1 MTINN
6 MNSVA
11 PNFLKKGD
19 IIEILA
25 PAKFVTQED
34 LSFAKSF
41 LEGLGYQVY
50 IDKSNFMRDGVFAGT
65 KRDRT
70 DRLQTSLDNKDVKAI
85 LFARGG
91 YGTLQIIDDLSFT
104 KFVRNPKWLIG
115 FSDITTIMCHIQQNF
130 KIQSIHAPMAYNF
143 NFTDKRYLKMLVRM
157 LEGKRENIK
166 IKSSNYNT
174 TGTVQGEVIGGNLS
188 ILYSLVGSQS
198 LTNLKNQIL
207 FIEEID
213 EYLYHFERMLISLD
227 RCGFLSNISGIIVGQ
242 MTSMHDN
249 KIGFG
254 KELNQ
259 IIFDITEKYNY
270 PKCFDFPL
278 GHIKGNT
285 PIVIGSTVRLSVA
298 KDYSTLSYSIDE

>member
-1 MTINN
+1 MTINSR
-6 MNSVA
+6 NSVA

-25 PAKFVTQED
+25 PAKFILEKD
-34 LSFAKSF
+34 ISFAKSF
-41 LEGLGYQVY
+41 LEELGYQVY
-50 IDKSNFMRDGVFAGT
+50 IDKSNFISDGVFAGT
-65 KRDRT
+65 KSDRT
-70 DRLQTSLDNKDVKAI
+70 ERLQSSLDNKNIKAI

-91 YGTLQIIDDLSFT
+91 YGALQIIDDLNFT

-115 FSDITTIMCHIQQNF
+115 FSDITTIICHIQQNF

-143 NFTDKRYLKMLVRM
+143 NFTDKRYLKMLARM
-157 LEGKRENIK
+157 LEGKRESVK
-166 IKSSNYNT
+166 IKSSNYDT
-174 TGTVQGEVIGGNLS
+174 TGIVEGEVIGGNLS
-188 ILYSLVGSQS
+188 ILYSLVGSRS
-198 LTNLKNQIL
+198 LTNLQNQIL
-207 FIEEID
+207 FIEEVD

-249 KIGFG
+249 EIGFG

-278 GHIKGNT
+278 GHIEENT
-285 PIVIGSTVRLSVA
+285 PIVVGSKVRLSVA
-298 KDYSTLSYSIDE
+298 KDYTTLSYL

>member
-1 MTINN
+1 MTINSR
-6 MNSVA
+6 NSVA
-11 PNFLKKGD
+11 PNFLNKGD

-25 PAKFVTQED
+25 PAKFILEKD
-34 LSFAKSF
+34 ISFAKSF
-41 LEGLGYQVY
+41 LEELGYQVY
-50 IDKSNFMRDGVFAGT
+50 IDKSNFISDGVFAGT
-65 KRDRT
+65 KSDRT
-70 DRLQTSLDNKDVKAI
+70 ERLQSSLDNKNIKAI

-91 YGTLQIIDDLSFT
+91 YGALQIIDDLNFT

-115 FSDITTIMCHIQQNF
+115 FSDITTIICHIQQNF

-143 NFTDKRYLKMLVRM
+143 NFTDKRYLKMLARM
-157 LEGKRENIK
+157 LEGKRESVK
-166 IKSSNYNT
+166 IKSSNYDT
-174 TGTVQGEVIGGNLS
+174 TGIVEGEVIGGNLS
-188 ILYSLVGSQS
+188 ILYSLVGSRS

-249 KIGFG
+249 EIGFG

-259 IIFDITEKYNY
+259 IIFDIIEKYNY

-278 GHIKGNT
+278 GHIKENT
-285 PIVIGSTVRLSVA
+285 PIVVGSKVRLSVA
-298 KDYSTLSYSIDE
+298 KDYTTLSYL

>member
-34 LSFAKSF
+34 LNFAKSF
-41 LEGLGYQVY
+41 LEGLGYHVY
-50 IDKSNFMRDGVFAGT
+50 IDKSNFTRDGVFAGT

-70 DRLQTSLDNKDVKAI
+70 ERLQTSLDNKDIKAI

-91 YGTLQIIDDLSFT
+91 YGTLQIIDDLNFT

-115 FSDITTIMCHIQQNF
+115 FSDITTIICHIQQNF

-143 NFTDKRYLKMLVRM
+143 NFTDKKCLKILAHM
-157 LEGKRENIK
+157 LEGQRESVK

-188 ILYSLVGSQS
+188 ILYSLVGSRS
-198 LTNLKNQIL
+198 LTNLKNKIL

-249 KIGFG
+249 EIGFG

-259 IIFDITEKYNY
+259 IIFDLTKKYNY

-278 GHIKGNT
+278 GHIKENI
-285 PIVIGSTVRLSVA
+285 PVVVGSTVQLSVL
-298 KDYSTLSYSIDE
+298 KDYSTLSYNMDE

>member
-1 MTINN
+1 MTINSR
-6 MNSVA
+6 NSVA

-25 PAKFVTQED
+25 PAKFILEKD
-34 LSFAKSF
+34 ISFAKSF
-41 LEGLGYQVY
+41 LEELGYQVY
-50 IDKSNFMRDGVFAGT
+50 IDKSNFISDGVFAGT
-65 KRDRT
+65 KSDRT
-70 DRLQTSLDNKDVKAI
+70 ERLQSSLDNKNIKAI

-91 YGTLQIIDDLSFT
+91 YGALQIIDDLNFT

-115 FSDITTIMCHIQQNF
+115 FSDITTIICHIQQNF

-143 NFTDKRYLKMLVRM
+143 NYTDKRYLKMLARM
-157 LEGKRENIK
+157 LEGKRESVK
-166 IKSSNYNT
+166 IKSSNYDT
-174 TGTVQGEVIGGNLS
+174 TGIVEGEVIGGNLS
-188 ILYSLVGSQS
+188 ILYSLVGSRS
-198 LTNLKNQIL
+198 LTNLQNQIL
-207 FIEEID
+207 FIEEVD

-249 KIGFG
+249 EIGFG
-254 KELNQ
+254 KQLNQ

-278 GHIKGNT
+278 GHIKENT
-285 PIVIGSTVRLSVA
+285 PIVVGSKVRLSVA
-298 KDYSTLSYSIDE
+298 KDYTTLSYL

>member
-6 MNSVA
+6 RNSVA
-11 PNFLKKGD
+11 PNFLNKGD

-25 PAKFVTQED
+25 PAKFILEKD
-34 LSFAKSF
+34 ISFAKSF
-41 LEGLGYQVY
+41 LEELGYQVY
-50 IDKSNFMRDGVFAGT
+50 IDKSNFISDGVFAGT
-65 KRDRT
+65 KSDRT
-70 DRLQTSLDNKDVKAI
+70 ERLQSSLDNKNIKAI

-91 YGTLQIIDDLSFT
+91 YGALQIIDDLNFT

-115 FSDITTIMCHIQQNF
+115 FSDITTIICHIQQNF

-143 NFTDKRYLKMLVRM
+143 NFTDKRYLKMLARM
-157 LEGKRENIK
+157 LEGKRESVK
-166 IKSSNYNT
+166 IKSSNYDT
-174 TGTVQGEVIGGNLS
+174 TGIVEGEVIGGNLS
-188 ILYSLVGSQS
+188 ILYSLVGSRS
-198 LTNLKNQIL
+198 LTNLQNQIL
-207 FIEEID
+207 FIEEVD

-249 KIGFG
+249 EIGFG

-278 GHIKGNT
+278 GHIKENT
-285 PIVIGSTVRLSVA
+285 PIVVGSKVRLSVA
-298 KDYSTLSYSIDE
+298 KDYTTLSYL

>member
-1 MTINN
+1 MTINSR
-6 MNSVA
+6 NSVA

-25 PAKFVTQED
+25 PAKFILEKD
-34 LSFAKSF
+34 ISFAKSF
-41 LEGLGYQVY
+41 LEELGYQVY
-50 IDKSNFMRDGVFAGT
+50 IDKSNFISDGVFAGT
-65 KRDRT
+65 KSDRT
-70 DRLQTSLDNKDVKAI
+70 ERLQSSLDNKNIKAI

-91 YGTLQIIDDLSFT
+91 YGALQIIDDLNFT

-115 FSDITTIMCHIQQNF
+115 FSDITTIICHIQQNF

-143 NFTDKRYLKMLVRM
+143 NFTNKRYLKMLARM
-157 LEGKRENIK
+157 LEGKRESVK
-166 IKSSNYNT
+166 IKSSNYDT
-174 TGTVQGEVIGGNLS
+174 TGIVEGEVIGGNLS
-188 ILYSLVGSQS
+188 ILYSLVGSRS
-198 LTNLKNQIL
+198 LTNLQNQIL
-207 FIEEID
+207 FIEEVD

-249 KIGFG
+249 EIGFG

-278 GHIKGNT
+278 GHIKENT
-285 PIVIGSTVRLSVA
+285 PIVVGSKVRLSVA
-298 KDYSTLSYSIDE
+298 KDYTTLSYL

>member
-6 MNSVA
+6 TNSVA

-25 PAKFVTQED
+25 PAKFILEKD
-34 LSFAKSF
+34 ISFAKSF
-41 LEGLGYQVY
+41 LEELGYQVY
-50 IDKSNFMRDGVFAGT
+50 IDKSNFISDGVFAGT
-65 KRDRT
+65 KSDRT
-70 DRLQTSLDNKDVKAI
+70 ERLQKSLDNKNIKAI

-91 YGTLQIIDDLSFT
+91 YGALQIIDDLNFT

-115 FSDITTIMCHIQQNF
+115 FSDITTIICHIQQNF

-143 NFTDKRYLKMLVRM
+143 NFTDKRYLKMLARV
-157 LEGKRENIK
+157 LEGKRESVK
-166 IKSSNYNT
+166 IKSSNYDT
-174 TGTVQGEVIGGNLS
+174 TGIVEGEVIGGNLS
-188 ILYSLVGSQS
+188 ILYSLVGSRS
-198 LTNLKNQIL
+198 LTNLQNQIL
-207 FIEEID
+207 FIEEVD

-249 KIGFG
+249 EIGFG

-259 IIFDITEKYNY
+259 IVFDITEKYNY

-278 GHIKGNT
+278 GHIKENT
-285 PIVIGSTVRLSVA
+285 PIVVGSKVRLSVA
-298 KDYSTLSYSIDE
+298 KDYTTLSYL

>member
-1 MTINN
+1 MTINSR
-6 MNSVA
+6 NSVA

-25 PAKFVTQED
+25 PAKFILEKD
-34 LSFAKSF
+34 ISFAKSF
-41 LEGLGYQVY
+41 LEELGYQVY
-50 IDKSNFMRDGVFAGT
+50 IDKSNFISDGVFAGT
-65 KRDRT
+65 KSDRT
-70 DRLQTSLDNKDVKAI
+70 ERLQSSLDNKNIKAI

-91 YGTLQIIDDLSFT
+91 YGALQIIDDLNFT

-115 FSDITTIMCHIQQNF
+115 FSDITTIICHIQQNF

-143 NFTDKRYLKMLVRM
+143 NFTDKRYLKMLARM
-157 LEGKRENIK
+157 LEGKRESVK
-166 IKSSNYNT
+166 IKSSNYDT
-174 TGTVQGEVIGGNLS
+174 TGIVEGEVIGGNLS
-188 ILYSLVGSQS
+188 ILYSLVGSRS
-198 LTNLKNQIL
+198 LTNLQNQIL
-207 FIEEID
+207 FIEEVD

-249 KIGFG
+249 EIGFG

-278 GHIKGNT
+278 GHIKENT
-285 PIVIGSTVRLSVA
+285 PIVVGSKVRLSVA
-298 KDYSTLSYSIDE
+298 KDYTTLSYL

>member
-1 MTINN
+1 MTINSR
-6 MNSVA
+6 NSVA

-25 PAKFVTQED
+25 PAKFILEKD
-34 LSFAKSF
+34 ISFAKSF
-41 LEGLGYQVY
+41 LEELGYQVY
-50 IDKSNFMRDGVFAGT
+50 IDKSNFISDGVFAGT
-65 KRDRT
+65 KSDRT
-70 DRLQTSLDNKDVKAI
+70 ERLQSSLDNKNIKAI

-91 YGTLQIIDDLSFT
+91 YGALQIIDDLNFT

-115 FSDITTIMCHIQQNF
+115 FSDITTIICHIQQNF

-143 NFTDKRYLKMLVRM
+143 NFTDKRYLKMLARM
-157 LEGKRENIK
+157 LEGKRESVK
-166 IKSSNYNT
+166 IKSSNYDT
-174 TGTVQGEVIGGNLS
+174 TGIVEGEVIGGNLS
-188 ILYSLVGSQS
+188 ILYSLVGSRS
-198 LTNLKNQIL
+198 LTNLQNQIL
-207 FIEEID
+207 FIEEVD

-227 RCGFLSNISGIIVGQ
+227 RCGFLSNISGMIVGQ

-249 KIGFG
+249 EIGFG

-278 GHIKGNT
+278 GHIKENT
-285 PIVIGSTVRLSVA
+285 PIVVGSKVRLSVA
-298 KDYSTLSYSIDE
+298 KDYTTLSYL

>member
-1 MTINN
+1 MTINSR
-6 MNSVA
+6 NSVA

-25 PAKFVTQED
+25 PAKFILEKD
-34 LSFAKSF
+34 ISFAKSF
-41 LEGLGYQVY
+41 LEELGYQVY
-50 IDKSNFMRDGVFAGT
+50 IDKSNFISDGIFAGT
-65 KRDRT
+65 KSDRT
-70 DRLQTSLDNKDVKAI
+70 ERLQSSLDNKNIKAI

-91 YGTLQIIDDLSFT
+91 YGALQIIDDLNFT

-115 FSDITTIMCHIQQNF
+115 FSDITTIICHIQQNF

-143 NFTDKRYLKMLVRM
+143 NFTDKRYLKMLARM
-157 LEGKRENIK
+157 LEGKRESVK
-166 IKSSNYNT
+166 IKSSNYDT
-174 TGTVQGEVIGGNLS
+174 TGIVEGEVIGGNLS
-188 ILYSLVGSQS
+188 ILYSLVGSRS
-198 LTNLKNQIL
+198 LTNLQNQIL
-207 FIEEID
+207 FIEEVD

-249 KIGFG
+249 EIGFG

-259 IIFDITEKYNY
+259 IVFDITEKYNY

-278 GHIKGNT
+278 GHIKENT
-285 PIVIGSTVRLSVA
+285 PIVVGSKVRLSVA
-298 KDYSTLSYSIDE
+298 KDYTTLSYL

>member
-1 MTINN
+1 MTINSR
-6 MNSVA
+6 NSVA

-25 PAKFVTQED
+25 PAKFISEKD
-34 LSFAKSF
+34 ISFAKSF
-41 LEGLGYQVY
+41 LEELGYQVY
-50 IDKSNFMRDGVFAGT
+50 IDKSNFISDGVFAGT
-65 KRDRT
+65 KSDRT
-70 DRLQTSLDNKDVKAI
+70 ERLQKSLDNKNIKAI

-91 YGTLQIIDDLSFT
+91 YGALQIIDDLNFT

-115 FSDITTIMCHIQQNF
+115 YSDITTIICHIQQNF

-143 NFTDKRYLKMLVRM
+143 NFTDKRYLKMLARV
-157 LEGKRENIK
+157 LEGKRESVK
-166 IKSSNYNT
+166 IKSSNYDT
-174 TGTVQGEVIGGNLS
+174 TGIVEGEVIGGNLS
-188 ILYSLVGSQS
+188 ILYSLVGSRS
-198 LTNLKNQIL
+198 LTNLQNQIL
-207 FIEEID
+207 FIEEVD

-249 KIGFG
+249 EIGFG

-259 IIFDITEKYNY
+259 IVFDITEKYNY

-278 GHIKGNT
+278 GHIKENT
-285 PIVIGSTVRLSVA
+285 PIVVGSKVRLSVA
-298 KDYSTLSYSIDE
+298 KDYTTLSYL

>member
-1 MTINN
+1 MTINSR
-6 MNSVA
+6 NSVA

-25 PAKFVTQED
+25 PAKFILEKD
-34 LSFAKSF
+34 ISFAKSF
-41 LEGLGYQVY
+41 LEELGYQVY
-50 IDKSNFMRDGVFAGT
+50 IDKSNFISDGVFAGT
-65 KRDRT
+65 KSDRT
-70 DRLQTSLDNKDVKAI
+70 ERLQSSLDNKNIKAI

-91 YGTLQIIDDLSFT
+91 YGALQIIDDLNFT

-115 FSDITTIMCHIQQNF
+115 FSDITTIICHIQQNF

-143 NFTDKRYLKMLVRM
+143 NFTDKRYLKMLARM
-157 LEGKRENIK
+157 LEGKRESVK
-166 IKSSNYNT
+166 IKSSNYDS
-174 TGTVQGEVIGGNLS
+174 TGIVEGEVIGGNLS
-188 ILYSLVGSQS
+188 ILYSLVGSRS
-198 LTNLKNQIL
+198 LTNLQNQIL
-207 FIEEID
+207 FIEEVD

-227 RCGFLSNISGIIVGQ
+227 RCGFLSNISGMIVGQ

-249 KIGFG
+249 EIGFG

-278 GHIKGNT
+278 GHIKENT
-285 PIVIGSTVRLSVA
+285 PIVVGSKVRLSVA
-298 KDYSTLSYSIDE
+298 KDYTTLSYL

>member
-1 MTINN
+1 MTINSR
-6 MNSVA
+6 NSVA

-25 PAKFVTQED
+25 PAKFILEKD
-34 LSFAKSF
+34 ISFAKSF
-41 LEGLGYQVY
+41 LEELGYQVY
-50 IDKSNFMRDGVFAGT
+50 IDKSNFISDGVFAGT
-65 KRDRT
+65 KSDRT
-70 DRLQTSLDNKDVKAI
+70 ERLQSSLDNKNIKAI

-91 YGTLQIIDDLSFT
+91 YGALQIIDDLNFT

-115 FSDITTIMCHIQQNF
+115 FSDITTIICHIQQNF

-143 NFTDKRYLKMLVRM
+143 NFTNKRYLKMLARM
-157 LEGKRENIK
+157 LEGKRESVK
-166 IKSSNYNT
+166 IKSSNYDT
-174 TGTVQGEVIGGNLS
+174 TGIVEGEVIGGNLS
-188 ILYSLVGSQS
+188 ILYSLVGSRS
-198 LTNLKNQIL
+198 LTNLQNQIL
-207 FIEEID
+207 FIEEVD

-249 KIGFG
+249 EIGFG
-254 KELNQ
+254 KQLNQ

-278 GHIKGNT
+278 GHIKENT
-285 PIVIGSTVRLSVA
+285 PIVVGSKVRLSVA
-298 KDYSTLSYSIDE
+298 KDYTTLSYL

>member
-6 MNSVA
+6 RNSVA

-25 PAKFVTQED
+25 PAKFILEKHT
-34 LSFAKSF
+34 SFAKSF
-41 LEGLGYQVY
+41 LEELGYQVY
-50 IDKSNFMRDGVFAGT
+50 IDKSNFVSDRVFAGS

-70 DRLQTSLDNKDVKAI
+70 ERLQMSLDNKDIKAI

-115 FSDITTIMCHIQQNF
+115 FSDITTIICHIQQNF

-143 NFTDKRYLKMLVRM
+143 NFTDKRYLKMLARM
-157 LEGKRENIK
+157 LEGNRESVK
-166 IKSSNYNT
+166 IKSSDYNT
-174 TGTVQGEVIGGNLS
+174 IGVVQGEVIGGNLS

-227 RCGFLSNISGIIVGQ
+227 RCGFLSNISGIIVGK
-242 MTSMHDN
+242 MTLMHDN
-249 KIGFG
+249 EIGFG

-259 IIFDITEKYNY
+259 IIFDIIEKYNY

-278 GHIKGNT
+278 GHIKENT
-285 PIVIGSTVRLSVA
+285 PIVVGSKVRLSIA
-298 KDYSTLSYSIDE
+298 KDYSTLSYL

>member
-6 MNSVA
+6 RNSVA

-25 PAKFVTQED
+25 PAKFILEKD
-34 LSFAKSF
+34 ISFAKSF

-50 IDKSNFMRDGVFAGT
+50 IDKSNFISDGVFAGT
-65 KRDRT
+65 KRDRIE
-70 DRLQTSLDNKDVKAI
+70 RLQSSLDNKNIKAI

-91 YGTLQIIDDLSFT
+91 YGTLQIIDDLNFT

-115 FSDITTIMCHIQQNF
+115 FSDITTIICHIQQNF

-143 NFTDKRYLKMLVRM
+143 NYTDKRHLKILARM
-157 LEGKRENIK
+157 LEGERESIK
-166 IKSSNYNT
+166 TKSSNYDT
-174 TGTVQGEVIGGNLS
+174 TGIVEGEVIGGNLS
-188 ILYSLVGSQS
+188 ILYSLVGSRS

-227 RCGFLSNISGIIVGQ
+227 RCGFLSNIAGIIVGQ

-249 KIGFG
+249 EIGFG

-259 IIFDITEKYNY
+259 IIFEITEKYNY

-278 GHIKGNT
+278 GHIKENT
-285 PIVIGSTVRLSVA
+285 PIVVGSKVRLSVA
-298 KDYSTLSYSIDE
+298 KDYTTLSYL

>member
-6 MNSVA
+6 RNSVA
-11 PNFLKKGD
+11 PNFLNKGD

-25 PAKFVTQED
+25 PAKFILEKD
-34 LSFAKSF
+34 ISFAKSF
-41 LEGLGYQVY
+41 LEELGYQVY
-50 IDKSNFMRDGVFAGT
+50 IDKSNFISDGVFAGT
-65 KRDRT
+65 KSDRT
-70 DRLQTSLDNKDVKAI
+70 ERLQSSLDNKNIKAI

-91 YGTLQIIDDLSFT
+91 YGALQIIDDLNFT

-115 FSDITTIMCHIQQNF
+115 FSDITTIICHIQQNF

-143 NFTDKRYLKMLVRM
+143 NFTDKRYLKMLARM
-157 LEGKRENIK
+157 LEGKRESVK
-166 IKSSNYNT
+166 IKSSNYDT
-174 TGTVQGEVIGGNLS
+174 TGIVEGEVIGGNLS
-188 ILYSLVGSQS
+188 ILYSLVGSRS

-207 FIEEID
+207 FIEEVD

-249 KIGFG
+249 EIGFG

-270 PKCFDFPL
+270 PKFFDFPL
-278 GHIKGNT
+278 GHIKENT
-285 PIVIGSTVRLSVA
+285 PIVVCSKVRLSVA
-298 KDYSTLSYSIDE
+298 KDYTTLSYF

>member
-6 MNSVA
+6 RNSVP

-25 PAKFVTQED
+25 PAKFILEKDVI
-34 LSFAKSF
+34 FAKSF
-41 LEGLGYQVY
+41 LEGLGYQIY
-50 IDKSNFMRDGVFAGT
+50 IDKSNFVRDKIFAGS

-70 DRLQTSLDNKDVKAI
+70 ERLQKSLDNKDIKAI

-115 FSDITTIMCHIQQNF
+115 FSDITTIICHIQQNF

-143 NFTDKRYLKMLVRM
+143 NLTDKRCLKMLARM
-157 LEGKRENIK
+157 LEGKRESVK
-166 IKSSNYNT
+166 IKSSDYNT
-174 TGTVQGEVIGGNLS
+174 TGIVQGEVIGGNLS
-188 ILYSLVGSQS
+188 ILYSLVGSRS

-213 EYLYHFERMLISLD
+213 EYLYHFERILISLD

-249 KIGFG
+249 EIGFG

-259 IIFDITEKYNY
+259 IIFDIIEKYNY

-278 GHIKGNT
+278 GHIKENT
-285 PIVIGSTVRLSVA
+285 PIVVGSEVRLSVA
-298 KDYSTLSYSIDE
+298 KDYTTLSYL

>member
-1 MTINN
+1 MTINSR
-6 MNSVA
+6 NSVA

-25 PAKFVTQED
+25 PAKFILEKD
-34 LSFAKSF
+34 ISFAKSF
-41 LEGLGYQVY
+41 LEELGYQVY
-50 IDKSNFMRDGVFAGT
+50 IDKSNFISDGVFAGT
-65 KRDRT
+65 KSDRT
-70 DRLQTSLDNKDVKAI
+70 ERLQSSLDNKNIKAI

-91 YGTLQIIDDLSFT
+91 YGALQIIDELNFT

-115 FSDITTIMCHIQQNF
+115 FSDITTIICHIQQNF

-143 NFTDKRYLKMLVRM
+143 NFTDKRYLKMLARM
-157 LEGKRENIK
+157 LEGKRESVK
-166 IKSSNYNT
+166 IKSSNYDT
-174 TGTVQGEVIGGNLS
+174 TGIVEGEVIGGNLS
-188 ILYSLVGSQS
+188 ILYSLVGSRS
-198 LTNLKNQIL
+198 LTNLQNQIL
-207 FIEEID
+207 FIEEVD

-227 RCGFLSNISGIIVGQ
+227 RCGFLSNISGMIVGQ

-249 KIGFG
+249 EIGFG

-278 GHIKGNT
+278 GHIKENT
-285 PIVIGSTVRLSVA
+285 PIVVGSKVRLSVA
-298 KDYSTLSYSIDE
+298 KDYTTLSYL

>member
-1 MTINN
+1 MTINSR
-6 MNSVA
+6 NSVA

-25 PAKFVTQED
+25 PAKFILEKD
-34 LSFAKSF
+34 ISFAKSF
-41 LEGLGYQVY
+41 LEELGYQVY
-50 IDKSNFMRDGVFAGT
+50 IDKSNFISDGVFAGT
-65 KRDRT
+65 KIDRT
-70 DRLQTSLDNKDVKAI
+70 ERLQTSLDNKNIKAI

-91 YGTLQIIDDLSFT
+91 YGALQIIDDLNFT

-115 FSDITTIMCHIQQNF
+115 FSDITTIICHIQQNF

-143 NFTDKRYLKMLVRM
+143 NFTDKRYLKMLARM
-157 LEGKRENIK
+157 LEGKRESVK
-166 IKSSNYNT
+166 IKSSNYDT
-174 TGTVQGEVIGGNLS
+174 TGIVEGEVIGGNLS
-188 ILYSLVGSQS
+188 ILYSLVGSRS
-198 LTNLKNQIL
+198 LTNLQNQIL
-207 FIEEID
+207 FIEEVD

-249 KIGFG
+249 EIGFG

-278 GHIKGNT
+278 GHIKENT
-285 PIVIGSTVRLSVA
+285 PIVVGSKVRLSVA
-298 KDYSTLSYSIDE
+298 KDYTTLSYL

>member
-1 MTINN
+1 M
-6 MNSVA
+6 
-11 PNFLKKGD
+11 
-19 IIEILA
+19 
-25 PAKFVTQED
+25 
-34 LSFAKSF
+34 
-41 LEGLGYQVY
+41 GYQVY
-50 IDKSNFMRDGVFAGT
+50 IDKSNFIRDGVFAGT

-70 DRLQTSLDNKDVKAI
+70 DRLQTSLDNKDIKAI

-143 NFTDKRYLKMLVRM
+143 NHTDGRYLKMLVRM

-278 GHIKGNT
+278 GHIKENT
-285 PIVIGSTVRLSVA
+285 PIVVGSTVRLSVA
-298 KDYSTLSYSIDE
+298 KDYSTLSYNIDE